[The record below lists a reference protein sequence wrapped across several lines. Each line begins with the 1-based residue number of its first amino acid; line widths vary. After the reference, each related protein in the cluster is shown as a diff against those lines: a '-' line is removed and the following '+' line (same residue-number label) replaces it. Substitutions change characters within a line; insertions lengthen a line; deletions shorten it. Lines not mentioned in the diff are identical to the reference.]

1 MQKFIQ
7 SLRHRMDLPLPGER
21 AQKKMISRQL
31 GGNDSNS
38 RFKIPEQHKKASV
51 LVLFYPKNT
60 SWNLAL
66 MQRPESPYAHSKQVS
81 FPGGGA
87 EEHDL
92 DEAETALRETEE
104 EFGIPK
110 SSINL
115 IGRLTHVYIPVSN
128 YLVHPFIGYLTE
140 EPIFIP
146 DANEVEEIVEVPLE
160 ELINPA
166 NRKIKEIE
174 IQGGI
179 KLQDVPY
186 FDLSEKVIWGA
197 TAMMLGEL
205 TELLEELDY

>member
-1 MQKFIQ
+1 
-7 SLRHRMDLPLPGER
+7 
-21 AQKKMISRQL
+21 
-31 GGNDSNS
+31 
-38 RFKIPEQHKKASV
+38 
-51 LVLFYPKNT
+51 
-60 SWNLAL
+60 
-66 MQRPESPYAHSKQVS
+66 
-81 FPGGGA
+81 
-87 EEHDL
+87 
-92 DEAETALRETEE
+92 
-104 EFGIPK
+104 
-110 SSINL
+110 
-115 IGRLTHVYIPVSN
+115 
-128 YLVHPFIGYLTE
+128 LVHPFIGYLNE

-186 FDLSEKVIWGA
+186 FHLSEKVIWGA